1 MVKGAGGTP
10 GGLASF
16 GVGLLMAVGGGYLLS
31 ERITVSSAFWSWFG
45 PHTSGL
51 ALLPF
56 VVGAGFL
63 FFDGKSRVG
72 WLLTACGIVI
82 VLLGVLMNLRI
93 YFEPTSLFDT
103 LLMLVLLAGGVGL
116 MARSLRPLPP
126 TEPPEA

>member
-10 GGLASF
+10 GGLVSF
-16 GVGLLMAVGGGYLLS
+16 AVGLLMAVGGGYLLS
-31 ERITVSSAFWSWFG
+31 ERITVSSGFWSWFG

-51 ALLPF
+51 TLLPL

-63 FFDGKSRVG
+63 FFDGKSRAG
-72 WLLTACGIVI
+72 WILTACGIVI

-116 MARSLRPLPP
+116 MARSLRPQPP
-126 TEPPEA
+126 AEPPQD